1 MLTRYECR
9 WPQLVLLCLHI
20 LLQSDLVYRSGHTF
34 YHWLATGFKDG
45 VVDHHSIGMILR
57 IFPLAALFQERN
69 AFVSLSFLLL
79 FLFCTLIAE
88 LHLSSCLL
96 SEGWLLVIGCFRL
109 SLG

>member
-1 MLTRYECR
+1 MNVDGPNWFCCAFTYFCKVISFTAVVTRFTTG
-9 WPQLVLLCLHI
+9 WVLALRI
-20 LLQSDLVYRSGHTF
+20 AS
-34 YHWLATGFKDG
+34 
-45 VVDHHSIGMILR
+45 VDHHSIGMILR

-69 AFVSLSFLLL
+69 AFVSASFLLL

-96 SEGWLLVIGCFRL
+96 SEGWLLVIGWFRL